1 MKSSLTTKETAMN
14 SYRST
19 LLFSVALAA
28 TALVGCSKEPPSVTA
43 QSNPVA
49 HSSSDS
55 VKAATRYVDPKVGL
69 KTTPFTLKA
78 PAEHPAEA
86 HTTPAH

>member
-1 MKSSLTTKETAMN
+1 MNSSPATQETAMN
-14 SYRST
+14 RYLST
-19 LLFSVALAA
+19 LLFSVILAA
-28 TALVGCSKEPPSVTA
+28 TALVGCSKEPASVTA

-49 HSSSDS
+49 HSSSDN
-55 VKAATRYVDPKVGL
+55 VEAATRYVDPKVGL

-78 PAEHPAEA
+78 PAEHPASA